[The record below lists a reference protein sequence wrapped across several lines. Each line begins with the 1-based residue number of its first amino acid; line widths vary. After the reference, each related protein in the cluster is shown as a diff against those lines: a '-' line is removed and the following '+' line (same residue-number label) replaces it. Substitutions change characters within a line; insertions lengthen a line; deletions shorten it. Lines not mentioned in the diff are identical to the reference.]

1 MSSIKACPLPLV
13 TTTFLV
19 LHEVHAVQVFHSQFQ
34 VSPFYCLCILS
45 FSGHCILKA
54 ESCAGV
60 PTKKKEKYARH
71 EDAILHALEIEKLQL
86 DEKNSLVLK
95 ESTWMKRNMPLW

>member
-86 DEKNSLVLK
+86 YEKNNLVLK